1 MPAPD
6 RIPPAG
12 QPSVAVPVP
21 ARGQPTVASQVP
33 APGQVPGHRIRLWS
47 LWQPRHS
54 FVVVVATTT
63 NAAGGIRAK
72 VSRRAQEMLPPGTL
86 TVGAGLL
93 VLGAGYYAHLAV
105 AGHSLTASGM
115 AAMSVLW
122 SIVFLLGLGVFL
134 PVEQE
139 LIRHVAARTTVGQGI
154 APVVRRAC
162 GLSGLLLAAILVP
175 LAAAA
180 RPLAGRLFGGDTAMV
195 TVLGCA
201 CVALAVTAV
210 SRGTLAGLGA
220 FGGYGAQLAI
230 DGGLRAAM
238 ACGLGL
244 AGSHSAVAFGLVLT
258 VAPLLAVLLTL
269 GPLLPRVR
277 AGPPLPWAAISHR
290 LGLLIGTMLL
300 AQVLIN
306 AAVISV
312 RLLSPGSPAVVGA
325 LLAAAVM
332 ARVPLFVFTSLQTSL
347 LPGLAGAIAAGDRA
361 RFRRLLAHS
370 CAVVT
375 VLGLAGG
382 LPATILGPWLTQ
394 VLFGARP
401 VLGNAAFGWLAIGTL
416 CYMLAM
422 VLGQGAMALA
432 RHRDQ
437 LLSWVAGVAVLIVI
451 TTGPG
456 QAATRVVTAYAAGCA
471 TVAMLLAIVLV
482 RRSPATGQHAGP
494 RPGNGGAGGGFRG
507 VAPPGQHWPGAI
519 GAQGHGVRG
528 LAPGGVECSPRP
540 ATRRAHGWPTTKQ

>member
-1 MPAPD
+1 VPGRAAAAGHTAA
-6 RIPPAG
+6 PAG
-12 QPSVAVPVP
+12 GRRNLVVG
-21 ARGQPTVASQVP
+21 RGRAGR
-33 APGQVPGHRIRLWS
+33 A
-47 LWQPRHS
+47 
-54 FVVVVATTT
+54 A
-63 NAAGGIRAK
+63 AAGLAAGIRAK
-72 VSRRAQEMLPPGTL
+72 VPRRALDVLPPGTL

-105 AGHSLTASGM
+105 AGHSLPASGM
-115 AAMSVLW
+115 ADLSVLW

-139 LIRHVAARTTVGQGI
+139 LIRHVAERKAVGEGA

-162 GLSGLLLAAILVP
+162 GLSGLVLAVILVP

-180 RPLAGRLFGGDTAMV
+180 RPLADRLFGGDTAMV

-210 SRGTLAGLGA
+210 SRGTLAGLGT

-238 ACGLGL
+238 ACALGL

-258 VAPLLAVLLTL
+258 VAPLLAVLCTL

-277 AGPPLPWAAISHR
+277 AGPPLPWAAMSHR

-361 RFRRLLAHS
+361 GFRRLLSRS
-370 CAVVT
+370 CAVVV
-375 VLGLAGG
+375 VLGIVGG
-382 LPATILGPWLTQ
+382 LPATILGPWLIQ
-394 VLFGARP
+394 VLFGAHP

-422 VLGQGAMALA
+422 VLGQGAMALS

-437 LLSWVAGVAVLIVI
+437 LLSWLAGVAVLIVI
-451 TTGPG
+451 TMGPG
-456 QAATRVVTAYAAGCA
+456 QVTTRVVTAYAAGCA
-471 TVAMLLAIVLV
+471 TVAMVLAIVLL
-482 RRSPATGQHAGP
+482 RHSPAGQHA
-494 RPGNGGAGGGFRG
+494 R
-507 VAPPGQHWPGAI
+507 
-519 GAQGHGVRG
+519 
-528 LAPGGVECSPRP
+528 
-540 ATRRAHGWPTTKQ
+540 RRARAWPTTNQ

>member
-1 MPAPD
+1 M
-6 RIPPAG
+6 
-12 QPSVAVPVP
+12 S
-21 ARGQPTVASQVP
+21 
-33 APGQVPGHRIRLWS
+33 S
-47 LWQPRHS
+47 LPQRRQKS
-54 FVVVVATTT
+54 VVVATTT
-63 NAAGGIRAK
+63 TNESGHGWGWWAAAAGLAAGFRAK
-72 VSRRAQEMLPPGTL
+72 VSHRALDVLPPGTL

-105 AGHSLTASGM
+105 AGHSLPASGM
-115 AAMSVLW
+115 AALSVLW

-139 LIRHVAARTTVGQGI
+139 LIRHVAARTTVGEGI

-162 GLSGLLLAAILVP
+162 GLSGLILAVILVP

-180 RPLAGRLFGGDTAMV
+180 RPLADRLFGGDTAMV

-210 SRGTLAGLGA
+210 SRGTLAGLGT

-238 ACGLGL
+238 ACALGL
-244 AGSHSAVAFGLVLT
+244 AGSHSAVAFGLILAA
-258 VAPLLAVLLTL
+258 APLLAVLFTL
-269 GPLLPRVR
+269 GPLIPRVR
-277 AGPPLPWAAISHR
+277 PGPPISWAAMSHR
-290 LGLLIGTMLL
+290 LWLLIGTMLL
-300 AQVLIN
+300 AQVLMN

-361 RFRRLLAHS
+361 RFRRLLARS

-375 VLGLAGG
+375 VLGIVGG
-382 LPATILGPWLTQ
+382 LPAVILGPWLTQ
-394 VLFGARP
+394 VLFGAHA
-401 VLGNAAFGWLAIGTL
+401 VLGHAAFGWLAIGTL

-437 LLSWVAGVAVLIVI
+437 LLCWVAGVAVLIAI
-451 TTGPG
+451 TTRPG
-456 QAATRVVTAYAAGCA
+456 QVTTRVVIAYAAGCA
-471 TVAMLLAIVLV
+471 TAALALAIVLV
-482 RRSPATGQHAGP
+482 RHSHATGQHAGP
-494 RPGNGGAGGGFRG
+494 RPGDGGTGPGTNGGF
-507 VAPPGQHWPGAI
+507 
-519 GAQGHGVRG
+519 QGHGVRG
-528 LAPGGVECSPRP
+528 LAPGGVECSPRS
-540 ATRRAHGWPTTKQ
+540 ARRGAQAWPTTNQ